1 MAVKEIDY
9 YKPADKV
16 IQLMNRENLR
26 TFNRLKLADF
36 DRVNVVRDV
45 LKLYREMARK
55 AKRRY
60 LEMGLEAYLLGL
72 EMLDDPPPEREAMR
86 MAKEA
91 ITEDWVESLMNETD
105 FVTLYR
111 FNSET
116 ERKAQRLIEGLAVVS
131 GKAGWKEPWQ
141 TPAETRNMLIDQALK
156 QWTKQL
162 GQYAINVTDTA
173 VIQALDDAGV
183 TWVMW
188 LTERDQRVCMDC
200 HQLDGRIFVVDEVP
214 SKPHWNCRCRLV
226 PAGKPEE

>member
-1 MAVKEIDY
+1 MKEIDY

-16 IQLMNRENLR
+16 IQLVNRENLR
-26 TFNRLKLADF
+26 AFNRLKLAEF

-45 LKLYREMARK
+45 LNLYREMARK
-55 AKRRY
+55 AKKRY
-60 LEMGLEAYLLGL
+60 REMGLEAYLLGL
-72 EMLDDPPPEREAMR
+72 EMLDDPPTEREARR

-91 ITEDWVESLMNETD
+91 ITGDWVESLMKETD

-116 ERKAQRLIEGLAVVS
+116 ERKAQRLIEGFAVAS
-131 GKAGWKEPWQ
+131 GNASWKEPWQ

-162 GQYAINVTDTA
+162 GQYAINVTDAA

-183 TWVMW
+183 AWVMW
-188 LTERDQRVCMDC
+188 MTERDQRVCRDC
-200 HQLDGRIFVVDEVP
+200 HQLDGRIFAVDEVP
-214 SKPHWNCRCRLV
+214 AKPHMNCRCRLV
-226 PAGKPEE
+226 PSENPEE

>member
-1 MAVKEIDY
+1 MKEIDY

-26 TFNRLKLADF
+26 AFSRLKLADF

-72 EMLDDPPPEREAMR
+72 EMLDDPPHEQEARR

-91 ITEDWVESLMNETD
+91 ITNDWVETLMNETD

-111 FNSET
+111 FNSEM
-116 ERKAQRLIEGLAVVS
+116 ERKAQRLIEGLATVS
-131 GKAGWKEPWQ
+131 GKAGGKEPWQ
-141 TPAETRNMLIDQALK
+141 TPVETRNMLIDQALK

-162 GQYAINVTDTA
+162 GQYAINVTDAA

-183 TWVMW
+183 AWVMW
-188 LTERDQRVCMDC
+188 LTERDQRVCTDC
-200 HQLDGRIFVVDEVP
+200 HQLDGRVFAVDEVP
-214 SKPHWNCRCRLV
+214 AKPHLNCRCRLV
-226 PAGKPEE
+226 PLGKPEE

>member
-1 MAVKEIDY
+1 MKEIDY

-26 TFNRLKLADF
+26 AFNRLKLADF
-36 DRVNVVRDV
+36 DRVNVVLAV
-45 LKLYREMARK
+45 LELYREQARK
-55 AKRRY
+55 AKKRY
-60 LEMGLEAYLLGL
+60 MEMGLEAYLLGL
-72 EMLDDPPPEREAMR
+72 EMLDDPPPEREARR

-111 FNSET
+111 FNSEA

-131 GKAGWKEPWQ
+131 GKANGKEPWQ
-141 TPAETRNMLIDQALK
+141 TPVDTRNMLIDQALK

-162 GQYAINVTDTA
+162 GQYAINVTDAA

-183 TWVMW
+183 AWVMW
-188 LTERDQRVCMDC
+188 MTERDQRVCLDC
-200 HQLDGRIFVVDEVP
+200 HQLDGRIFAVDEVP
-214 SKPHWNCRCRLV
+214 AKPHMNCRCRLV
-226 PAGKPEE
+226 PSENPEE